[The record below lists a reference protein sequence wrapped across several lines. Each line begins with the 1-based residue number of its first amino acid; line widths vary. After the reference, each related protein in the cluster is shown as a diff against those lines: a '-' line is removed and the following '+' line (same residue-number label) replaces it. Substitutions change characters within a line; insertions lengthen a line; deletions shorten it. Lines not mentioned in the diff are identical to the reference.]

1 MPEKPADSRILF
13 ADDLPD
19 STIHDRV
26 ARGDLARVARGI
38 YTTDA
43 RTDPSEVV
51 HRCWRQIVGRRFP
64 EAVVTDRS
72 AKWAQ
77 PHDGYLFLASN
88 REATLE
94 LPGLTVVSRKAP
106 GPIEGD
112 ISMGAGVHLA
122 SRPRAL
128 LDNTRPTRNR
138 GGRPPATL
146 SRVQLADWINHLCA
160 VDGPDTVS
168 AYRDTAET
176 LADALDVS
184 PERVEVL
191 NELVGAALGTRES
204 TSGSAAMKARAA
216 GAPFDQSRVT
226 RFELLAAYLRD
237 VVTTHPALPAD
248 AARRATLPF
257 WEAYFS
263 NFIEGT
269 EFTPDE
275 AERIVFEGE
284 IPATRPEDAHDI
296 LGTYRLVSDDTEMRR
311 RTASA
316 DEFVELL
323 KDWHR
328 LILGGRPD
336 RRPGELKRYP
346 NQAGNTV
353 FVAPDLVEG
362 TLRRGYEILQGLTTP
377 TQRGTF
383 AAFVVAEVHPFADGN
398 GRLAR
403 AVMNAEYVAGDEQRA
418 VIPTISRNDHLRAL
432 RRLSRQD
439 RPDLFVTYLDRI
451 RRWTARV
458 DWSTLDATRGQ
469 LEQCN
474 AFVDA
479 SDAEDRG
486 LQLLDP
492 TTSEPAITTG
502 ARADGQLQDRGPDPA
517 RSHEALPPASTRR
530 PCVG

>member
-1 MPEKPADSRILF
+1 MDSTIVF
-13 ADDLPD
+13 AEDLPD

-26 ARGDLARVARGI
+26 ARGNLARLARGI
-38 YTTDA
+38 YTTDTHAEPSDVA
-43 RTDPSEVV
+43 RQS
-51 HRCWRQIVGRRFP
+51 WREIVGRRFP

-77 PHDGYLFLASN
+77 PHDGYLFLASS
-88 REATLE
+88 RESLLE

-106 GPIEGD
+106 GPVEGD
-112 ISMGAGVHLA
+112 IAMGAGVHLA

-128 LDNTRPTRNR
+128 LDNTRPSRKR
-138 GGRPPATL
+138 GERPPATL
-146 SRVQLADWINHLCA
+146 SRAELADWIDHLCA

-168 AYRDTAET
+168 TYRDTAET
-176 LADALDVS
+176 LADILGAP
-184 PERVEVL
+184 PERVEAL

-216 GAPFDQSRVT
+216 GVPYDQSRVT
-226 RFELLAAYLRD
+226 RFEVLAGYLRN
-237 VVTTHPALPAD
+237 VVTTHPALPVD
-248 AARRATLPF
+248 APRRATLPF
-257 WEAYFS
+257 WEAYLS

-284 IPATRPEDAHDI
+284 VPVARPEDAHDI

-311 RTASA
+311 RTATA
-316 DEFVELL
+316 DEFIEQL

-336 RRPGELKRYP
+336 KRPGELKRYP
-346 NQAGNTV
+346 NQAGNTL

-362 TLRRGYEILQGLTTP
+362 TLRRGYEILQSLTTP

-383 AAFVVAEVHPFADGN
+383 AAFVVAEVHPFDDGN

-418 VIPTISRNDHLRAL
+418 VIPTISRNDYLRAL

-439 RPDLFVTYLDRI
+439 QPDLFVTYLDRI
-451 RRWTARV
+451 RRWTARM
-458 DWSTLDATRGQ
+458 DWSTLDIARGH
-469 LEQCN
+469 LERAN

-479 SDAEDRG
+479 NEAEDRG

-492 TTSEPAITTG
+492 ATDEPAIAT
-502 ARADGQLQDRGPDPA
+502 ARP
-517 RSHEALPPASTRR
+517 
-530 PCVG
+530 